1 MPEDMIPIDWKKLN
15 HIPLDALDFVID
27 VAEIEIKPRY
37 QQQQDELNRIIAHCT
52 HKILT
57 GRNYKMGKLRGRE
70 LYMAIAQNAKNMAKE
85 SGIETK
91 EISIERIRE
100 VVEACH
106 EQIRQK
112 QGHEPSTM
120 RYSAEKGGYVHIYAP
135 QKKTQAWEQ
144 PPNTTDYSVPL
155 VAYSQGSMLEMEK
168 DWDMLSDIERD
179 ELRMKQMCR
188 ELCR

>member
-1 MPEDMIPIDWKKLN
+1 MQKMAREFGVKTKDISKK
-15 HIPLDALDFVID
+15 
-27 VAEIEIKPRY
+27 
-37 QQQQDELNRIIAHCT
+37 RII
-52 HKILT
+52 
-57 GRNYKMGKLRGRE
+57 
-70 LYMAIAQNAKNMAKE
+70 
-85 SGIETK
+85 
-91 EISIERIRE
+91 E

-112 QGHEPSTM
+112 QEYEPSTM
-120 RYSAEKGGYVHIYAP
+120 RYSAAKGENVYIYAP